1 MPNIKS
7 AEKRMRSDAKKH
19 ARNRGTL
26 SELKTLEKNM
36 RTAEG
41 LKVKEFGA
49 RLISRYDRAVGRG
62 ILKRGTADRKK
73 SRIAHFLSKLSASKQ

>member
-7 AEKRMRSDAKKH
+7 AEKRMRSDAKKRD
-19 ARNRGTL
+19 RNRSTM

-36 RTAEG
+36 RAAEG
-41 LKVKEFGA
+41 QKAKEFGA

-62 ILKRGTADRKK
+62 VLKRGTADRKK
-73 SRIAHFLSKLSASKQ
+73 SRITLFLSKISASKK